1 MRIFGHIY
9 TVDIPSKENKMAI
22 TTYRDAVRDAMMEEM
37 DRDDQVYLLG
47 EDIAQFGG
55 SYKTTTGLLDRF
67 GKERVRNTP
76 LSEMG
81 LIGCALGS
89 AMLGK
94 RPVAEIMYVDFTA
107 CCMSQIV
114 NEVAKTRYMYGGQ
127 VKVPLV
133 IRTQGG
139 AGRSSAAQHAQS
151 LEAWFTH
158 VPGLYVVMP
167 STPYDAKGLLK
178 SAIRNDNPV
187 IFIEHKLLYN
197 TKGEI
202 PDGDYV
208 VPLGKADIKRKGTDV
223 TIITWS
229 RCVEFSLQA
238 ASDLAQQGIDTE
250 VIDLMSLKPLDEE
263 TILDSVEKTGRV
275 VIVHE
280 ACKNSGFG
288 AEITAI
294 INEKAFDSL
303 DAPIERV
310 AGLDVPMPFNP
321 RLEAMAIPDVQ
332 KIIKSVKKVM
342 CL

>member
-1 MRIFGHIY
+1 
-9 TVDIPSKENKMAI
+9 MALI
-22 TTYRDAVRDAMMEEM
+22 TYRDAVRDALMEEM
-37 DRDDQVYLLG
+37 ERDEQVYLLG

-81 LIGCALGS
+81 VIGCALGS
-89 AMLGK
+89 AILGK
-94 RPVAEIMYVDFTA
+94 RPVAEIMYIDFTA

-114 NEVAKTRYMYGGQ
+114 NEVAKTKYMYGGQ
-127 VKVPLV
+127 VNVPLV

-139 AGRSSAAQHAQS
+139 AGRASAAQHAQS

-178 SAIRNDNPV
+178 SAVRDNNPV

-197 TKGEI
+197 TKGEV
-202 PDGDYV
+202 PEGDYV
-208 VPLGKADIKRKGTDV
+208 IPLGKADIKREGSDV

-238 ASDLAQQGIDTE
+238 AAELARQGIQAE
-250 VIDLMSLKPLDEE
+250 VIDLRSLKPLDEE
-263 TILDSVEKTGRV
+263 AILTSVEKTGRV

-303 DAPIERV
+303 DAPVERV
-310 AGLDVPMPFNP
+310 TGLDVPMPFNP
-321 RLEAMAIPDVQ
+321 RLEAMAIPDAQ
-332 KIIKSVKKVM
+332 KIIKSVKRVIN
-342 CL
+342 L

>member
-1 MRIFGHIY
+1 
-9 TVDIPSKENKMAI
+9 MALI
-22 TTYRDAVRDAMMEEM
+22 TYKDAVRDALMEEM
-37 DRDDQVYLLG
+37 ERDGQVYLLG

-81 LIGCALGS
+81 VIGCALGS

-94 RPVAEIMYVDFTA
+94 RPVAEIMYIDFTA

-127 VKVPLV
+127 VNVPMV

-139 AGRSSAAQHAQS
+139 AGRASAAQHAQS

-178 SAIRNDNPV
+178 SAVRDNNPV

-197 TKGEI
+197 TKGEV
-202 PDGDYV
+202 PEGDYV
-208 VPLGKADIKRKGTDV
+208 IPLGKADVKREGSDV

-238 ASDLAQQGIDTE
+238 AAELARQGIQAE
-250 VIDLMSLKPLDEE
+250 VIDLRSLKPLDEE
-263 TILDSVEKTGRV
+263 AILTSVEKTGRV

-303 DAPIERV
+303 DAPVERV
-310 AGLDVPMPFNP
+310 TGLDVPMPFNP
-321 RLEAMAIPDVQ
+321 RLEAMAIPDAQ
-332 KIIKSVKKVM
+332 KIIKSVKRVIN
-342 CL
+342 L

>member
-1 MRIFGHIY
+1 
-9 TVDIPSKENKMAI
+9 MALI
-22 TTYRDAVRDAMMEEM
+22 TYKDAVRDALIEELE
-37 DRDDQVYLLG
+37 RADQVYLLG

-81 LIGCALGS
+81 VIGCALGS

-94 RPVAEIMYVDFTA
+94 RPVAEIMYIDFTA

-114 NEVAKTRYMYGGQ
+114 NEVAKTKYMYGGQ
-127 VKVPLV
+127 VSVPMV

-139 AGRSSAAQHAQS
+139 AGRASAAQHAQS

-178 SAIRNDNPV
+178 SAVRDNNPV

-197 TKGEI
+197 TKGEV
-202 PDGDYV
+202 PEEDYV
-208 VPLGKADIKRKGTDV
+208 IPLGKADIKLEGSDV

-238 ASDLAQQGIDTE
+238 AAELAGQGIQAE
-250 VIDLMSLKPLDEE
+250 VIDLRSLKPLDEE
-263 TILDSVEKTGRV
+263 AILTSVEKTGRV

-303 DAPIERV
+303 DAPVERV
-310 AGLDVPMPFNP
+310 TGLDIPMPFNP
-321 RLEAMAIPDVQ
+321 RLEAMAIPDAQ
-332 KIIKSVKKVM
+332 KIIKSVKRVIN
-342 CL
+342 L

>member
-1 MRIFGHIY
+1 
-9 TVDIPSKENKMAI
+9 MAI
-22 TTYRDAVRDAMMEEM
+22 ITYRDAVRDALLEEM
-37 DRDDQVYLLG
+37 AKDEQVYLLG

-55 SYKTTTGLLDRF
+55 SYKTTSGLFERF

-81 LIGCALGS
+81 IIGCALGS
-89 AMLGK
+89 AIMGK

-114 NEVAKTRYMYGGQ
+114 NEVAKTKYMYGGQ
-127 VKVPLV
+127 VNVPMV

-139 AGRSSAAQHAQS
+139 AGRASAAQHAQS

-178 SAIRNDNPV
+178 SAIRDNNPV

-197 TKGEI
+197 TKGEVPEGEYTI
-202 PDGDYV
+202 
-208 VPLGKADIKRKGTDV
+208 PLGKAEVKREGKDV

-238 ASDLAQQGIDTE
+238 ATELAKEGIQAE
-250 VIDLMSLKPLDEE
+250 VIDLRSLKPLDEAS
-263 TILDSVEKTGRV
+263 ILASVEKTGRV

-288 AEITAI
+288 AEIIAI
-294 INEKAFDSL
+294 INENAFDAL

-310 AGLDVPMPFNP
+310 TGLDVPMPFNP
-321 RLEAMAIPDVQ
+321 RLESLAIPDAQ
-332 KIIKSVKKVM
+332 KIVKSVKKVM
-342 CL
+342 NL

>member
-1 MRIFGHIY
+1 MRW
-9 TVDIPSKENKMAI
+9 
-22 TTYRDAVRDAMMEEM
+22 
-37 DRDDQVYLLG
+37 DRPYW
-47 EDIAQFGG
+47 
-55 SYKTTTGLLDRF
+55 
-67 GKERVRNTP
+67 
-76 LSEMG
+76 
-81 LIGCALGS
+81 
-89 AMLGK
+89 GK
-94 RPVAEIMYVDFTA
+94 RPVAEIMYIDFTA

-114 NEVAKTRYMYGGQ
+114 NEVAKTKYMYGGQ
-127 VKVPLV
+127 VNVPMV

-139 AGRSSAAQHAQS
+139 AGRASAAQHAQS

-178 SAIRNDNPV
+178 SAVRDNNPV

-197 TKGEI
+197 TKGEV
-202 PDGDYV
+202 PEGDYV
-208 VPLGKADIKRKGTDV
+208 IPLGKADIKREGSDV

-238 ASDLAQQGIDTE
+238 AAELARQGIQAE
-250 VIDLMSLKPLDEE
+250 VIDLRSLKPLDEE
-263 TILDSVEKTGRV
+263 AILTSVEKTGRV

-303 DAPIERV
+303 DAPVERV
-310 AGLDVPMPFNP
+310 TGLDVPMPFNP
-321 RLEAMAIPDVQ
+321 RLEAMAIPDAQ
-332 KIIKSVKKVM
+332 KIIKSVKRVIN
-342 CL
+342 L

>member
-1 MRIFGHIY
+1 
-9 TVDIPSKENKMAI
+9 MALI
-22 TTYRDAVRDAMMEEM
+22 TYKDAVRDALMEEM
-37 DRDDQVYLLG
+37 ERDDQVYLLG

-81 LIGCALGS
+81 VIGCALGS

-94 RPVAEIMYVDFTA
+94 RPVAEIMYIDFTA

-114 NEVAKTRYMYGGQ
+114 NEVAKTKYMYGGQ
-127 VKVPLV
+127 VNVPMV

-139 AGRSSAAQHAQS
+139 AGRASAAQHAQS

-178 SAIRNDNPV
+178 SAVRDNNPV

-197 TKGEI
+197 TKGEV
-202 PDGDYV
+202 PEEDYV
-208 VPLGKADIKRKGTDV
+208 IPLGKADIKLEGSDV

-238 ASDLAQQGIDTE
+238 AAELAGQGIQAE
-250 VIDLMSLKPLDEE
+250 VIDLRSLKPLDEE
-263 TILDSVEKTGRV
+263 AILTSVEKTGRV

-303 DAPIERV
+303 DAPVERV
-310 AGLDVPMPFNP
+310 TGLDIPMPFNP
-321 RLEAMAIPDVQ
+321 RLEAMAIPDAQ
-332 KIIKSVKKVM
+332 KIIKSVKRVIN
-342 CL
+342 L

>member
-1 MRIFGHIY
+1 MMR
-9 TVDIPSKENKMAI
+9 DE
-22 TTYRDAVRDAMMEEM
+22 
-37 DRDDQVYLLG
+37 QVYLLG

-55 SYKTTTGLLDRF
+55 SYKTCTGLFEQF
-67 GKERVRNTP
+67 GKERVRNAP
-76 LSEMG
+76 LAEMG
-81 LIGCALGS
+81 IVGCALGS
-89 AMLGK
+89 ALLGK

-114 NEVAKTRYMYGGQ
+114 NEVAKTTYMYGGQ
-127 VKVPLV
+127 AKVPLV

-139 AGRSSAAQHAQS
+139 SGRASAAQHAQS

-178 SAIRNDNPV
+178 TAIRDNNPV

-197 TKGEI
+197 TKGEVPEDEYLI
-202 PDGDYV
+202 
-208 VPLGKADIKRKGTDV
+208 PLGKADIKRKGDDV

-229 RCVEFSLQA
+229 RCVDFSLKA
-238 ASDLAQQGIDTE
+238 AEELSKEGINVE
-250 VIDLMSLKPLDEE
+250 VIDLRSLKPLDEE
-263 TILDSVEKTGRV
+263 AIINSVEKTGRV

-288 AEITAI
+288 AEIIAI

-310 AGLDVPMPFNP
+310 AGFDVPMPFNP
-321 RLEAMAIPDVQ
+321 HLESLAIPDVP
-332 KIIKSVKKVM
+332 KIVKSVKKVFN
-342 CL
+342 L

>member
-1 MRIFGHIY
+1 
-9 TVDIPSKENKMAI
+9 MAI
-22 TTYRDAVRDAMMEEM
+22 ITYKDAIRDAQQEEM
-37 DRDDQVYLLG
+37 KKDESIYLLG

-55 SYKTTTGLLDRF
+55 SYKTTAGLYDEF
-67 GKERVRNTP
+67 GAERVRNTP

-81 LIGCALGS
+81 IIGCALGS
-89 AMLGK
+89 AMIGM
-94 RPVAEIMYVDFTA
+94 RPVAEIMYIDFTA

-114 NEVAKTRYMYGGQ
+114 NEVAKTKYMYAGQ
-127 VKVPLV
+127 VNIPMV

-139 AGRSSAAQHAQS
+139 AGRASAAQHAQS

-178 SAIRNDNPV
+178 TAIRDENPV
-187 IFIEHKLLYN
+187 LFIEHKLLYN
-197 TKGEI
+197 TKGEVPEEEYTI
-202 PDGDYV
+202 
-208 VPLGKADIKRKGTDV
+208 PLGKADIKRKGDDV

-229 RCVEFSLQA
+229 RCVDFSLKA
-238 ASDLAQQGIDTE
+238 AEDLAKEGVSAE
-250 VIDLMSLKPLDEE
+250 VIDLRSLKPLDEE
-263 TILDSVEKTGRV
+263 TFLQSVEKTGRV

-294 INEKAFDSL
+294 INEKAFDAL

-321 RLEAMAIPDVQ
+321 NLEKLNIPDKD
-332 KIIKSVKKVM
+332 KIIKAVNKV
-342 CL
+342 LNR

>member
-1 MRIFGHIY
+1 
-9 TVDIPSKENKMAI
+9 MAI
-22 TTYRDAVRDAMMEEM
+22 ITYKDAVRDALMEEM
-37 DRDDQVYLLG
+37 ERDDQVYLLG

-76 LSEMG
+76 LSEMAV
-81 LIGCALGS
+81 IGCALGS
-89 AMLGK
+89 AIMGK
-94 RPVAEIMYVDFTA
+94 RPVAEIMYVDFMA

-114 NEVAKTRYMYGGQ
+114 NEVAKTKYMYGGQ
-127 VKVPLV
+127 VDVPLV

-139 AGRSSAAQHAQS
+139 AGRASAAQHAQS

-178 SAIRNDNPV
+178 AAIRDDNPV

-197 TKGEI
+197 TKGEV

-208 VPLGKADIKRKGTDV
+208 IPLGKADIKREGSDV

-229 RCVEFSLQA
+229 RCVEFSMQA
-238 ASDLAQQGIDTE
+238 AVALAQQGIQAE
-250 VIDLMSLKPLDEE
+250 ILDLRSLKPLDEE
-263 TILDSVEKTGRV
+263 AILASVEKTGRV

-288 AEITAI
+288 AELIAL

-310 AGLDVPMPFNP
+310 TGLDVPMPFNP
-321 RLEAMAIPDVQ
+321 RLEAMSIPDAQ
-332 KIIKSVKKVM
+332 KIIKSVNKVM
-342 CL
+342 NL